1 MMIFLFQ
8 EVYFQVPAVHFHG
21 EYRIPEAQGI
31 PATCTS
37 TAAGNGT
44 GKSSAVARPANLAA
58 TWQLLVVVV
67 VVWGEQRPNWKRSGS
82 LDQKRRQ
89 TFYHS

>member
-1 MMIFLFQ
+1 MMMFLFQ

-67 VVWGEQRPNWKRSGS
+67 VWGWCVPIEKGVGALTKKGGKRLS
-82 LDQKRRQ
+82 
-89 TFYHS
+89 